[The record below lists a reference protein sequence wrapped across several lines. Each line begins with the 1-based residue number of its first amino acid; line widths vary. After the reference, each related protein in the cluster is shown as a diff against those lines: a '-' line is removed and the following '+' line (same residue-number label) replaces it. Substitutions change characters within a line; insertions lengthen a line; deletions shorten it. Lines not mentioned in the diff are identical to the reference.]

1 MTTDF
6 EAAARELLDGRVQA
20 VRELAQTRAAVERAE
35 AELVEAQREDA
46 KAWAAAEKA
55 GWTAAELV
63 KVGLSRPKTRAPGRP
78 RKRVGT
84 STPPPAGAGQS
95 PNSESHHS

>member
-1 MTTDF
+1 MTADI

-20 VRELAQTRAAVERAE
+20 VRELATTRAAVERAE
-35 AELVEAQREDA
+35 AALADAQREDA

-55 GWTAAELV
+55 GWTSAELQ

-78 RKRVGT
+78 RKRPAAQPP
-84 STPPPAGAGQS
+84 TPPA
-95 PNSESHHS
+95 ESQDQHS